1 MSFGWLHPRDQ
12 LVRIMQRI
20 YDGGMTTLSGG
31 NLSIRD
37 ANGDVWIT
45 PAGVD
50 KGSLVREDIVCV
62 HADGSTSGKHRPS
75 SELPF
80 HTAIYR
86 RRPDLNAVVHAHPPA
101 LVSFS
106 IVRSVPETAIF
117 PQAERVVGSVGYAPY
132 ALPGSEALGASIA
145 GAFEEHDAVLLENHG
160 VATGGPDLLTAF
172 QRLETLDFC
181 ARTVI
186 RASRLGAIRTLG
198 PAQVAAQDSAGHM
211 VPEFTRGVRSAE
223 EFEVRREVVWFLRR
237 ACARQLMISTEGVM
251 SARVGDDGF
260 VITPTGLDRPSVDV
274 EDLVLVRGGKRE
286 AGKAPSRSLAMHAAI
301 YERRPDVNAVMTAQP
316 PSVLAFAVTGTPFD
330 SKTIPESYI
339 LLRDVPMVPFGA
351 QYHEPAEVAERVSSR
366 NPVVLIENDCVLT
379 VGRSL
384 LEAFDRLEV
393 AEFSAAALLDTAAIG
408 ALVPIEDAQIRELER
423 KFLGDP
429 QRLRRSQASTC
440 CRPRERMAPTPK
452 PRSGRARPTPADARR
467 LQ

>member
-1 MSFGWLHPRDQ
+1 MTFDWLHPRDQ

-31 NLSIRD
+31 NLSIRS

-45 PAGVD
+45 PAAVD
-50 KGSLVREDIVCV
+50 KGSLRRDDIVCV
-62 HADGSTSGKHRPS
+62 HPDGSVTGKHRPS

-106 IVRSVPETAIF
+106 IAREVPPTAIF
-117 PQAERVVGSVGYAPY
+117 PQAEMVAGNVGYAPY

-172 QRLETLDFC
+172 QRLETLDVC
-181 ARTVI
+181 GRTVI
-186 RASRLGAIRTLG
+186 RANRLGTIRTLS
-198 PAQVAAQDSAGHM
+198 PAQVAAQERGGHRI
-211 VPEFTRGVRSAE
+211 PEFTRGERSAE
-223 EFEVRREVVWFLRR
+223 ELEARREVVRFVRR

-251 SARVGDDGF
+251 SARVGAGAF
-260 VITPTGLDRPSVDV
+260 VITPTGFDRPSVDV
-274 EDLVLVRGGKRE
+274 EDLVLVSGGMRE
-286 AGKAPSRSLAMHAAI
+286 SGKVPSRSVALHAAI
-301 YERRPDVNAVMTAQP
+301 YEGRRDVNAVMTAQP
-316 PSVLAFAVTGTPFD
+316 PSALAFAVTGTTLD
-330 SKTIPESYI
+330 TKTIPESYI
-339 LLRDVPMVPFGA
+339 LLRDVPRVPFGA
-351 QYHEPAEVAERVSSR
+351 QYDEPSSVAERVSNR
-366 NPVVLIENDCVLT
+366 HPVVLIENDCVLT
-379 VGRSL
+379 VGGSA

-408 ALVPIEDAQIRELER
+408 PLVPIDDDQIRALER
-423 KFLGDP
+423 KFLG
-429 QRLRRSQASTC
+429 
-440 CRPRERMAPTPK
+440 E
-452 PRSGRARPTPADARR
+452 
-467 LQ
+467 